1 MNTKSLKNQT
11 GFTLVELI
19 VAMGIGMA
27 MIAAVTT
34 TFTSQTRFYDSQE
47 QVNEMQ
53 QNARGA
59 MDVIVRE
66 LKLAGYKN
74 NNGAA
79 PSGLTASGVNLDTS
93 NLVIQA
99 DLNGDNAIDTGGG
112 SLENISY
119 SFDSANNRIKRR
131 LGTATS
137 DVLAENITSF
147 TFTYLQADGTTTATL
162 GSQIRQVKITITAQ
176 TAKVNPSTGS
186 RGTFTISETI
196 TPPNLDL

>member
-1 MNTKSLKNQT
+1 MKSVENQI

-47 QVNEMQ
+47 QINEMQ

-59 MDVIVRE
+59 MDVIARE
-66 LKLAGYKN
+66 LKVAGYKN
-74 NNGAA
+74 NNGTA
-79 PSGLTASGVNLDTS
+79 PIGLTASGVNYDTS

-99 DLNGDNAIDTGGG
+99 DLDGNNTIDTGSG

-119 SFDSANNRIKRR
+119 SFDSANRRIKRR
-131 LGTATS
+131 LGTAAS
-137 DVLAENITSF
+137 DVLAENITNF
-147 TFTYLQADGTTTATL
+147 TFIYLKADGTTATL
-162 GSQIRQVKITITAQ
+162 ASQIRQVKITITAR
-176 TAKVNPSTGS
+176 TAKINPNTGAY
-186 RGTFTISETI
+186 GTFTISETI

>member
-1 MNTKSLKNQT
+1 MKSLNNQT

-59 MDVIVRE
+59 MDVLTRE
-66 LKLAGYKN
+66 LKLAGFKN

-99 DLNGDNAIDTGGG
+99 DLNGDNAIDTGSG

-119 SFDSANNRIKRR
+119 SFDSTNSRIKRR
-131 LGTATS
+131 LGSAAS

-147 TFTYLQADGTTTATL
+147 TFSYLKADGTTATL
-162 GSQIRQVKITITAQ
+162 ASEIRQVRIDITAR
-176 TAKVNPSTGS
+176 TAKRDPNIGTYH
-186 RGTFTISETI
+186 TFTMSETI
-196 TPPNLDL
+196 TPPNLAL

>member
-1 MNTKSLKNQT
+1 MKRRKNQM

-47 QVNEMQ
+47 QINEMQ

-59 MDVIVRE
+59 MDVIARE

-79 PSGLTASGVNLDTS
+79 PTGLTASGVNYDTA
-93 NLVIQA
+93 NLVLQA
-99 DLNGDNAIDTGGG
+99 DLDGNNTIDTSSG

-119 SFDSANNRIKRR
+119 SFDSANKRIKRR

-162 GSQIRQVKITITAQ
+162 ASQIRQVKITITAQ
-176 TAKVNPSTGS
+176 TAKINPNTGAH
-186 RGTFTISETI
+186 GTFTISETI

>member
-1 MNTKSLKNQT
+1 MKRCKNQMA
-11 GFTLVELI
+11 FTLTELM

-34 TFTSQTRFYDSQE
+34 TFNSQTRVFSSQE
-47 QVNEMQ
+47 QINEMQ

-59 MDVIVRE
+59 MDVITRE

-74 NNGAA
+74 NDGT
-79 PSGLTASGVNLDTS
+79 PPTGLTASGVNLDSS

-99 DLNGDNAIDTGGG
+99 DLDGNNVIDTSAG

-131 LGTATS
+131 LGSAAS
-137 DVLAENITSF
+137 DVLSDNITNF
-147 TFTYLQADGTTTATL
+147 TFTYLKADGTTATL
-162 GSQIRQVKITITAQ
+162 ASQIRQIKIDITAQ
-176 TAKVNPSTGS
+176 TANPDPTHSANGGY
-186 RGTFTISETI
+186 RTFTISETI
-196 TPPNLDL
+196 TPPNLAF